1 MKIFLLS
8 LWLLAACSK
17 QEEAPVL
24 IDDAHIPEVAEG
36 ELTALE
42 IMEPKLDGLSATLQA
57 HLRAQDFN
65 GVALVAAHGEII
77 FNEGFG
83 LAQTEGQVPMTP
95 NQKFQIASLSK
106 SFVAVSILQLV
117 EQGALTLETTLNEFL
132 PDIYRSDEMTIHH
145 LLTHS
150 SGLFSGDDLTHYS
163 DFTEPKTL
171 IQYAYDPRF
180 QHFEVIGEGT
190 IYSNLGYDILG
201 VIVEMASGL
210 PYEVYLKRYIL
221 DVVGMP
227 DTGLNV
233 KGEPFYYMATAYSG
247 HISEGEQAPVFHPSF
262 GFSSGGLHST
272 TYDLFNYSQALL
284 QGTLLT
290 SESWE
295 LMIYPHTQVGRGLH
309 GYGFFR
315 DVRGVAN
322 SISHT
327 GNLLGWHGVLI
338 QELDNAATVIM
349 LTNHSAGSDM
359 QIGFDLA
366 RFLMDLMPKFD

>member
-1 MKIFLLS
+1 MKKFLFS
-8 LWLLAACSK
+8 LLLLAACSYEEPEL
-17 QEEAPVL
+17 EEAVYVDKIEEP
-24 IDDAHIPEVAEG
+24 
-36 ELTALE
+36 
-42 IMEPKLDGLSATLQA
+42 EPKPESTGLDLGGLSQTLQA
-57 HLRAQDFN
+57 HLREVDFN
-65 GVALVAAHGEII
+65 GVALVAIDGEIL

-83 LAQTEGQVPMTP
+83 LATTVGDVSMSE
-95 NQKFQIASLSK
+95 NQIFQIASLSK

-117 EQGALTLETTLNEFL
+117 EQGALTLDTTLNYFL
-132 PDIYRSDEMTIHH
+132 PDIYRSDEITIHH

-163 DFTEPKTL
+163 DPTSSKTL
-171 IQYAYDPRF
+171 IRYAYYPWA
-180 QHFEVIGEGT
+180 QHFKEIGEGT

-210 PYEVYLKRYIL
+210 TYEEYLRRYIL

-233 KGEPFYYMATAYSG
+233 SGEPFYYMATAYWG
-247 HISEGEQAPVFHPSF
+247 HISQGEPAPVFHPSF

-272 TYDLFNYSQALL
+272 THDLFKYAQALM
-284 QGTLLT
+284 QGTLLS

-315 DVRGVAN
+315 DVRGGAN
-322 SISHT
+322 TISHT

-338 QELDNAATVIM
+338 QELDNVATVIL
-349 LTNHSAGSDM
+349 LTNHSAGHDM
-359 QIGFDLA
+359 QIGY
-366 RFLMDLMPKFD
+366 DLMGFVVGLMP